1 MKTIAIIL
9 ASGSGSRFGNELP
22 KQFTKI
28 GDKTILE
35 LSTEAF
41 ERVNGIDSII
51 LVVTPEYVDYVKE
64 IVDKNNYKKVIKVIA
79 GGAERKDSSFIGVNA
94 VEEAEANVLIHD
106 CARPLIS
113 KRVIEDCI
121 SALSVHN
128 AVAVGIPSTDTMIEV
143 KNNIITNIPER
154 ANLMRIQT
162 PQCFKLSIIKKA
174 HELSKNDKNFTDD
187 CGLVVRHDLC
197 DIYVVSGERSN
208 IKITYPEDIY
218 FAENFIK
225 DSLGS

>member
-9 ASGSGSRFGNELP
+9 ASGSGKRFGDDLP
-22 KQFTKI
+22 KQFTKLA
-28 GDKTILE
+28 GKTMLE
-35 LSTEAF
+35 HSVEAF
-41 ERVNGIDSII
+41 EGVNSIDSII

-79 GGAERKDSSFIGVNA
+79 GGAERKDSSYLGVNA
-94 VEEAEANVLIHD
+94 VDEDEANVLIHD

-113 KRVIEDCI
+113 EKVINECVE
-121 SALSVHN
+121 ALSEHD
-128 AVAVGIPSTDTMIEV
+128 AAAVGIPSTDTMIEV
-143 KNNIITNIPER
+143 KDNIIKSIPKRE
-154 ANLMRIQT
+154 NLMRIQT
-162 PQCFKLSIIKKA
+162 PQCFKLSVIKKA

-187 CGLVVRHDLC
+187 CGLVVKHNLC

-225 DSLGS
+225 GSLGS

>member
-9 ASGSGSRFGNELP
+9 ASGSGKRFGDDLP
-22 KQFTKI
+22 KQFTKLA
-28 GDKTILE
+28 GKTMLE
-35 LSTEAF
+35 HSVEAF
-41 ERVNGIDSII
+41 EGVNSIDSII

-79 GGAERKDSSFIGVNA
+79 GGAERKDSSYIGVNA
-94 VEEAEANVLIHD
+94 VDENEANVLIHD

-113 KRVIEDCI
+113 KRIIKDCI
-121 SALSVHN
+121 SALSIHD

-143 KNNIITNIPER
+143 KDNIIKSIPKRE
-154 ANLMRIQT
+154 NLMRIQT
-162 PQCFKLSIIKKA
+162 PQCFKLSVIKKA

-187 CGLVVRHDLC
+187 CGLVVKHDLC
-197 DIYVVSGERSN
+197 DIYIVSGERSN

-225 DSLGS
+225 GSLGS